1 MIQRISSSLVKQD
14 KSNIAVPVSFM
25 LKETAA
31 EGKNNG
37 WRDGERKKGRERREG
52 EREEG
57 RERKGER
64 VGERQKGRE
73 SKREIQ
79 KKETKDIKRRDCEK

>member
-52 EREEG
+52 

-64 VGERQKGRE
+64 GRE
-73 SKREIQ
+73 REWERDR
-79 KKETKDIKRRDCEK
+79 KERE